1 MEAEFN
7 ANVVSNAEMIKRI
20 CNGII
25 ADIAPEELII
35 VNQVVDNIIA
45 NLIEAEKNSDNFN
58 HNADTP
64 LGFGG
69 NEELYTAIL
78 VPIIINTLSKI
89 ITAISEGNLKQ
100 ALNTIQGSKDKQ
112 GLKIEIT
119 INEFKQ
125 EIIVQASRKK
135 LTQRKAKIIADKLL
149 RLIAQELS
157 K

>member
-1 MEAEFN
+1 MKSQFNVNDISNMEI
-7 ANVVSNAEMIKRI
+7 IKRI

-25 ADIAPEELII
+25 ADIAPEESII
-35 VNQVVDNIIA
+35 VNQVVDVIIA
-45 NLIEAEKNSDNFN
+45 NKTESEKNSDNFD
-58 HNADTP
+58 HYVDTP

-89 ITAISEGNLKQ
+89 IMAFSEGNLKQ
-100 ALNTIQGSKDKQ
+100 ALDIIQGSKDKQ

-125 EIIVQASRKK
+125 EIMVQASRKK
-135 LTQRKAKIIADKLL
+135 LTQKKAKIIADKLL
-149 RLIAQELS
+149 RLIVQELS